1 MKIILLDENLPVP
14 LKNDFSENFEVLTV
28 YDKGWQSKQ
37 NGELLQAIEDEGI
50 DFLMTADRNLEYQQN
65 LDQYNLRLIVL
76 ITYDNRYK
84 TLKDKVPIIEEVLL
98 SEESTERK
106 VIKIDLRPLWCILKR
121 RHSPLQPIYKK
132 LLFRCPGL
140 EK

>member
-14 LKNDFSENFEVLTV
+14 LKNDFSDNFEVITV

-37 NGELLQAIEDEGI
+37 NGELLQAIDDDGI

-65 LDQYNLRLIVL
+65 LNRYKLRLIVL

-84 TLKDKVPIIEEVLL
+84 TLKSKVPIIEKVLL
-98 SEESTERK
+98 SEKSANEK
-106 VIKIDLRPLWCILKR
+106 IIKIDLRNK
-121 RHSPLQPIYKK
+121 
-132 LLFRCPGL
+132 
-140 EK
+140 

>member
-14 LKNDFSENFEVLTV
+14 LRNDFSENFEVITV

-37 NGELLQAIEDEGI
+37 NGELLQAIDNDGI

-84 TLKDKVPIIEEVLL
+84 TLKNKVPIIEEVLL
-98 SEESTERK
+98 SEESANEK
-106 VIKIDLRPLWCILKR
+106 IIKIDLRNK
-121 RHSPLQPIYKK
+121 
-132 LLFRCPGL
+132 
-140 EK
+140 

>member
-14 LKNDFSENFEVLTV
+14 LKNDFSDYFEVLTV
-28 YDKGWQSKQ
+28 YDKGWQSKK

-98 SEESTERK
+98 NEESTEGK
-106 VIKIDLRPLWCILKR
+106 VIKIDLRNK
-121 RHSPLQPIYKK
+121 
-132 LLFRCPGL
+132 
-140 EK
+140 

>member
-14 LKNDFSENFEVLTV
+14 LKNDFSDNFEVLAIH
-28 YDKGWQSKQ
+28 DKGWQSKK

-76 ITYDNRYK
+76 ITYDNRYN
-84 TLKDKVPIIEEVLL
+84 TLKEKFPIIE
-98 SEESTERK
+98 
-106 VIKIDLRPLWCILKR
+106 
-121 RHSPLQPIYKK
+121 
-132 LLFRCPGL
+132 
-140 EK
+140 

>member
-14 LKNDFSENFEVLTV
+14 LKNDFSDNFEVITV

-37 NGELLQAIEDEGI
+37 NGELLQAIEDEGV

-98 SEESTERK
+98 SKESTEGK
-106 VIKIDLRPLWCILKR
+106 VIKIDLRNK
-121 RHSPLQPIYKK
+121 
-132 LLFRCPGL
+132 
-140 EK
+140 

>member
-14 LKNDFSENFEVLTV
+14 LKNDFSDNFEVITV

-37 NGELLQAIEDEGI
+37 NGELLQAIEDEGV

-98 SEESTERK
+98 NEESTEGK
-106 VIKIDLRPLWCILKR
+106 VIKIDLRNK
-121 RHSPLQPIYKK
+121 
-132 LLFRCPGL
+132 
-140 EK
+140 